1 MYPRGVPASCPKY
14 NPWPG
19 DSHVPGWPGN
29 PRWLGFGWIWKIAR
43 VGRRPSCVPGVALG
57 WGEAGTATCAATG
70 QNLATCFGC
79 HACAKTVPPLAFDIR
94 RLECLFHLYLINPVV
109 FSGEGLDKR
118 SHTSSFSMIQSLS
131 FFLKKGGNITNN
143 STTVKY
149 DGDLIC

>member
-109 FSGEGLDKR
+109 FSGGGLDKR
-118 SHTSSFSMIQSLS
+118 SHTSSFSMIQPLSL
-131 FFLKKGGNITNN
+131 FFKKGGNITNN

-149 DGDLIC
+149 AGDLIC